1 MEINPIELEVVK
13 NALLSIAEEMGVVL
27 IRASQST
34 NIKERRDCSSG
45 IFDAHGAT
53 IAQAEHQPM
62 HLGSMLGI
70 ISAILAKYPV
80 ETIRPGD
87 MFITNDPYS
96 GGGTHLPDITLA
108 APVFSQ
114 GELIA
119 FVVNIAHHSDV
130 GGRVAGSNSGDST
143 SIFEEGLRIPV
154 VRVMD
159 GGELVEDVFAF
170 VALNC
175 RTPEERLADLQAQVA
190 SNHVGI
196 QRMQELAA
204 KLGNDFLKA
213 TCQGLLQHAERKLR
227 QAVRQIPDGV
237 YSFEDYM
244 DDDGRGTVK
253 IPIKVTI
260 TVQGDN
266 IHLDFTGS
274 GPQARGGINFVW
286 PALQGIVY
294 YSLKAALDPTIP
306 SNGGFFDAVRITAPP
321 GTITNALPPAPVAG
335 RSDTAQRIAEVILGA
350 LAPVITDRVTAGS
363 NGAVTASMFAG
374 PDPERDRDYV
384 YIETQ
389 GGGAGARRDRDG
401 MDGVQVHATNTS
413 NLPVEALENEY
424 PLIVDRIEL
433 IPDSGGRG
441 KYRGGLG
448 IRKDI
453 RVDANTATF
462 STHADRQHF
471 PPWGLFGG
479 EAGACGRFVI
489 TRAATGQSEVL
500 PSGKTS
506 EIELN
511 DGDVVSVQTPGAGG
525 WGPFA
530 ERPTNLIEKDLREGK
545 VSQDW
550 VDGRLKDRDRSRSRR
565 GRADKP

>member
-1 MEINPIELEVVK
+1 MSTTGVPVQISPIELEVVK
-13 NALLSIAEEMGVVL
+13 NALLSVAEEMGVVL

-45 IFDAHGAT
+45 IFDAQGAT

-70 ISAILAKYPV
+70 ISSVLAKYPA
-80 ETIRPGD
+80 EQIRPGD

-108 APVFSQ
+108 APVFSE

-154 VRVMD
+154 VQVMKE
-159 GGELVEDVFAF
+159 GELVEDVFAF

-190 SNHVGI
+190 ANHVGI
-196 QRMQELAA
+196 QRMQELVA

-213 TCQGLLQHAERKLR
+213 ACQGLLAHAERKLR

-237 YSFEDYM
+237 YSFDDYM
-244 DDDGRGTVK
+244 DDDGRGTKK

-260 TVQGDN
+260 TVEGED

-286 PALQGIVY
+286 PALQGMVY
-294 YSLKAALDPTIP
+294 FSLKAALDPTIP
-306 SNGGFFDAVRITAPP
+306 SNGGFFDAVKITAPP
-321 GTITNALPPAPVAG
+321 GTIVNALAPAPMAG
-335 RSDTAQRIAEVILGA
+335 RSDTAQRVADVIFGA
-350 LAPVITDRVTAGS
+350 LAPVIPERLCAAS

-374 PDPERDRDYV
+374 ADAERGRDYV

-389 GGGAGARRDRDG
+389 GGGGGARHNKDG

-424 PLIVDRIEL
+424 PLMVDRIEL

-453 RVDANTATF
+453 RAVNHVATF

-479 EAGACGRFVI
+479 EPGRCGRYVL
-489 TRAATGQSEVL
+489 TRASTGKEEVL
-500 PSGKTS
+500 PSGKMS
-506 EIELN
+506 EIMLE
-511 DGDVVSVQTPGAGG
+511 DGDVVSTQTPGAGG
-525 WGPFA
+525 WGPFS
-530 ERPTNLIEKDLREGK
+530 ERPRELLEKDLLEGK
-545 VSQDW
+545 VTREW
-550 VDGRLKDRDRSRSRR
+550 AEVPPKV
-565 GRADKP
+565 